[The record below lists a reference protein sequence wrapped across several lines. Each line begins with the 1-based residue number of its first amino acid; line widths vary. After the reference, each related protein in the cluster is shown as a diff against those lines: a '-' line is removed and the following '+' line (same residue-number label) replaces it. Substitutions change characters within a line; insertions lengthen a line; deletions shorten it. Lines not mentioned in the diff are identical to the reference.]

1 MKRAGGI
8 TRQVCLAAVMAFT
21 LTGCKEKSPLDP
33 DEPVTLT
40 VWHYY
45 NGSQQAAF
53 DALAEKFNDTAGREL
68 GIVVENYS
76 QGSVSD
82 LETAVRDSAAGK
94 VGASS
99 MPDIFSSYADAAYEM
114 EQAGTLADLSKYL
127 DEEIGRA
134 SCRERV

>member
-45 NGSQQAAF
+45 NGF
-53 DALAEKFNDTAGREL
+53 
-68 GIVVENYS
+68 
-76 QGSVSD
+76 
-82 LETAVRDSAAGK
+82 
-94 VGASS
+94 
-99 MPDIFSSYADAAYEM
+99 
-114 EQAGTLADLSKYL
+114 
-127 DEEIGRA
+127 
-134 SCRERV
+134 